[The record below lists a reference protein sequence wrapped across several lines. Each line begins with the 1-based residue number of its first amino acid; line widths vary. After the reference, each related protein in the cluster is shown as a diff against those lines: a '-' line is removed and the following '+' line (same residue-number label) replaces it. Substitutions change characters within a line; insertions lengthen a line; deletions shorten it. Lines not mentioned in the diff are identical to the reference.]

1 MTGTRRSSA
10 GLDERRRRIL
20 FRSWHRGF
28 REMDMIVGQ
37 FADAHL
43 ADMSDAELDVFEH
56 LIDAPDHD
64 IFGWLTGKIPTPSNY
79 DTPIF
84 KRVRDFHTHL
94 GPIHV

>member
-43 ADMSDAELDVFEH
+43 AEMSDADLDVFEH
-56 LIDAPDHD
+56 LIDASDHD
-64 IFGWLTGKIPTPSNY
+64 IFGWLTGKAPTPSNY
-79 DTPIF
+79 DTAIF

>member
-20 FRSWHRGF
+20 YRSWHRGF

-37 FADAHL
+37 FADAEIG
-43 ADMSDAELDVFEH
+43 DMTDAELDAFEH
-56 LIDAPDHD
+56 LIDARDHD
-64 IFGWLTGKIPTPSNY
+64 IYAWIAEKTATPSNY

-84 KRVRDFHTHL
+84 RRLKAFHSHL